1 MMDKDILK
9 QFMPR
14 VIGPQVTL
22 PSVQKRIVQLNVTVN
37 MPPDFIP
44 QLVKELVLNGK
55 LTPREAVDYLE
66 ALIDEAQ
73 SVIRELT
80 KQ

>member
-9 QFMPR
+9 QFTPR
-14 VIGPQVTL
+14 VIGPQVIGPT
-22 PSVQKRIVQLNVTVN
+22 QRRIVQLNVTVN

>member
-9 QFMPR
+9 QFTPR
-14 VIGPQVTL
+14 VIGPQVIGPT
-22 PSVQKRIVQLNVTVN
+22 QRRIVQLNVTVN

-66 ALIDEAQ
+66 ALIDNAQ
-73 SVIRELT
+73 DVIRELT

>member
-1 MMDKDILK
+1 MIDKEILK
-9 QFMPR
+9 QFTPR

-22 PSVQKRIVQLNVTVN
+22 PGAQKRIVQLNVTVN

-44 QLVKELVLNGK
+44 RLVKELVLNGK

-73 SVIRELT
+73 DVIRELT